1 MPRRSVLFPNGN
13 HLQKWSLLEKELF
26 LNVSNS
32 SQKRKKAAPRFS
44 AETVLGSGELLWQAS
59 TSSWTRASSLKN
71 CQTLTK
77 YTALLFS
84 SIIHLMG
91 PCFPSAQMRVGC
103 PHMVVPFTMMP
114 RSNIVTASPPLTDI
128 IIRQPQ
134 WSGPS
139 PIISQVR
146 VMYQTS
152 GPPQYT
158 NANTFLSEAA
168 RK

>member
-1 MPRRSVLFPNGN
+1 MAGQ
-13 HLQKWSLLEKELF
+13 HLF
-26 LNVSNS
+26 LDQSQFSEKLPNS
-32 SQKRKKAAPRFS
+32 RK
-44 AETVLGSGELLWQAS
+44 VYS
-59 TSSWTRASSLKN
+59 TS
-71 CQTLTK
+71 
-77 YTALLFS
+77 LFLHNS
-84 SIIHLMG
+84 FDGSM
-91 PCFPSAQMRVGC
+91 FPIC
-103 PHMVVPFTMMP
+103 PDEGGLPPYGRPVPFTMMP
-114 RSNIVTASPPLTDI
+114 RSSNIVTASPPLTDI

>member
-1 MPRRSVLFPNGN
+1 MAGQ
-13 HLQKWSLLEKELF
+13 HLF
-26 LNVSNS
+26 LDQRQFSEKLPNS
-32 SQKRKKAAPRFS
+32 HK
-44 AETVLGSGELLWQAS
+44 VYS
-59 TSSWTRASSLKN
+59 TS
-71 CQTLTK
+71 
-77 YTALLFS
+77 LFLHNS
-84 SIIHLMG
+84 FDGSM
-91 PCFPSAQMRVGC
+91 FPIC
-103 PHMVVPFTMMP
+103 PDEGGLPPYGRPVPFTMMP